1 MKILIINHE
10 YPPLGGGGGVATRD
24 FAEELAKRHEVHVLT
39 THSGVLARE
48 ETVQGV
54 HLYRVGVL
62 GRRSASTATTVSLVS
77 FFPVALWQGAKIIK
91 RIGLDVINA
100 QFVVPS
106 GLPAAIL
113 SRWFKVPLVVSFIGG
128 DVYDP
133 TKGLSPHRHWWLRW
147 VVRWVSEQASICTAI
162 SADTRRRAIDI
173 HGVTKEIVVTHLGIR
188 KSDTVGRSGI
198 EWPRGFRLISIG
210 RLIPRK
216 GFEVLLRAISAMPTT
231 GLVIIGEGP
240 SRAKLTRQVKELGVG
255 DRVRLVGG
263 VDDRTKTAL
272 LAEADTYVSSAEHEG
287 FGIVFLEAME
297 QGLPILATDNGG
309 QMDFLVQEE
318 NALIVATGDDDHMAR
333 AITRI
338 STDDG
343 LRSEMSLNNKKK
355 VENFFIEKVTA
366 RFEEVLLRAARG

>member
-1 MKILIINHE
+1 
-10 YPPLGGGGGVATRD
+10 
-24 FAEELAKRHEVHVLT
+24 
-39 THSGVLARE
+39 
-48 ETVQGV
+48 
-54 HLYRVGVL
+54 
-62 GRRSASTATTVSLVS
+62 
-77 FFPVALWQGAKIIK
+77 
-91 RIGLDVINA
+91 LDVINA

-231 GLVIIGEGP
+231 GLVIICEGP